1 MHISRSQQEAHEMI
15 SVALFFN
22 STIWIPSSELLT
34 AFEETLFILKIIYM
48 YISVRG
54 VIFIQSHT
62 LHEINIFSLQF
73 TQRKTKVNRHEP

>member
-1 MHISRSQQEAHEMI
+1 MI

-62 LHEINIFSLQF
+62 LHEINIFSRQF
-73 TQRKTKVNRHEP
+73 IQRKTKVNRHEP

>member
-1 MHISRSQQEAHEMI
+1 MI

-62 LHEINIFSLQF
+62 LHEINIFLLQF